1 MKTIKFYFS
10 ILILLFVCSVF
21 VSCSDDDTPPVEPI
35 NPDAEVHFDLWMTT
49 EPYGGG
55 GHIAR
60 VVQSVESLDDQ
71 NTISFKGKGLDVT
84 AKLFLENIIKGQY
97 YYQVPQ
103 EKDRF
108 GKYRVTSKGIEVVVE
123 FPFEKNTLKDRRFAH
138 TWIDDRTL
146 VLMAASGDA
155 SKVIWIKVDTERMV
169 ILSEGDLNV
178 PSLAEGGVF
187 STSGLAAYR
196 KEDNRIIYT
205 YCNNKDK
212 THFYAAFV
220 NADDMTVDSVIEEDR
235 AEQMGST
242 AYGEMAMTKS
252 FFDATGNF
260 YLVCASRLKS
270 GDNEYSTE
278 QYSSILRINKGAKDF
293 DKSYM
298 GYQGKNYSRGK
309 IITIDDLSS
318 DKVLLYVQDPEY
330 TGAEGWNSK
339 YYNCYYAI
347 LDLKTDNLTDLKLPY
362 SNGVISKRTVVYKDK
377 AYIGVTPKEGDMAI
391 YAYDI
396 KNGSLKKGLT
406 IEEGFEFQRLVM
418 IEH

>member
-1 MKTIKFYFS
+1 MKTMKIRFS
-10 ILILLFVCSVF
+10 FWALLSISALFL
-21 VSCSDDDTPPVEPI
+21 SCSDDDTDTVDIIPQE
-35 NPDAEVHFDLWMTT
+35 AKVHFDLWMTT

-60 VVQSVESLDDQ
+60 VVQSVESLEESK
-71 NTISFKGKGLDVT
+71 TVSFKGKGFDVT
-84 AKLFLENIIKGQY
+84 SKLFLESIIKGQY

-108 GKYRVTSKGIEVVVE
+108 GKYKITPNGIEVIAE

-138 TWIDDRTL
+138 AWIDEKTL
-146 VLMAASGDA
+146 VLIAASGDA
-155 SKVIWIKVDTERMV
+155 SKVIWIKVDTDKMM

-178 PSLAEGGVF
+178 PPLPEGGVF

-196 KEDNRIIYT
+196 KDDNKIIYT

-220 NADDMTVDSVIEEDR
+220 NPTDMSVESVVVEDR

-242 AYGEMAMTKS
+242 AYGEMAMVKS
-252 FFDATGNF
+252 FFDAKGDF

-270 GDNEYSTE
+270 GTGYSTE

-298 GYQGKNYSRGK
+298 GYKGKDYPLGK
-309 IITIDDLSS
+309 IITIDNLSS
-318 DKVLLYVQDPEY
+318 DKVLLYIQNPEY
-330 TGAEGWNSK
+330 TGAEGWNSEF
-339 YYNCYYAI
+339 YNCYYAI
-347 LDLKTDNLTDLKLPY
+347 LDLKTDNLTDLKLPF
-362 SNGVISKRTVVYKDK
+362 SNGVTSKRTIIHNNK
-377 AYIGVTPKEGDMAI
+377 AYIGVTPKDGDIVI
-391 YAYDI
+391 YNYNI
-396 KNGSLKKGLT
+396 KTGDLNKGLT

-418 IEH
+418 IEN